1 MVVPGLVTDL
11 ACREDLIARSNYPK
25 TLEEIDSEEEW
36 QDREEEEH
44 IVKVLSS
51 HTVSGQRAR
60 RTGGFRIEFPKP
72 IGFRKRPAESAF
84 ISDDNERRLRRRLE
98 RTSLVDKSPIAHRSP
113 ESRSDGSDS
122 GGRDVPAIVGSFD
135 CSVLGGPGPR
145 RWLRDDLA
153 VGSDGIGRGQE
164 MGPSRGAGVD
174 RGGRS
179 SSPGFVPDRH
189 Y

>member
-1 MVVPGLVTDL
+1 MVVPGPVTDL
-11 ACREDLIARSNYPK
+11 ARREDPIVRSDYPK

-44 IVKVLSS
+44 IAKVLSS

-72 IGFRKRPAESAF
+72 IGFRKRPAESTF
-84 ISDDNERRLRRRLE
+84 ISNNNKHRLRRKLE
-98 RTSLVDKSPIAHRSP
+98 RTTLVDEGPISNCSP

-153 VGSDGIGRGQE
+153 VGSDGIGRGRE